1 MAVYSVH
8 STPIRPVVG
17 TAEKKHKHAPTA
29 VAYENVLT
37 AKRCVLCGE
46 IVSAWGFETVLR

>member
-1 MAVYSVH
+1 VAVYSVH